1 MYEICI
7 ILVVVYVFFWVSLS
21 VKCAWFVPFFHGFD
35 KYYGTE
41 DVTSAVSFLYT
52 LSDPG
57 NKIITVNW
65 NEENAVP

>member
-7 ILVVVYVFFWVSLS
+7 ILVVVYVFFLESLS

-35 KYYGTE
+35 KYYDTE
-41 DVTSAVSFLYT
+41 DVTSALSFLYT

>member
-1 MYEICI
+1 M
-7 ILVVVYVFFWVSLS
+7 FFFFEFLFQLNVHDL
-21 VKCAWFVPFFHGFD
+21 CLFFHGFD
-35 KYYGTE
+35 KYYETE
-41 DVTSAVSFLYT
+41 DVTSAVSFQYT